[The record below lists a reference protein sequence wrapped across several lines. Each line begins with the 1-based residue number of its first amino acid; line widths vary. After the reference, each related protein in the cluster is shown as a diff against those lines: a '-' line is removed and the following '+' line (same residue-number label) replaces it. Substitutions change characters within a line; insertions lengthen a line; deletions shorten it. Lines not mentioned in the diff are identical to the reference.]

1 MGHSNPVTRFL
12 LPNAFF
18 TALSGFEGLHV
29 APKKFVVAS
38 NNSFFLAKG
47 NLVDFNKR
55 KTPTNV
61 FFRQPGWL
69 MSILKVNCETVCLT
83 KFDIRQAE
91 THLLPV
97 VRNLSTFGL
106 FG

>member
-1 MGHSNPVTRFL
+1 MVYVD
-12 LPNAFF
+12 
-18 TALSGFEGLHV
+18 FEGH
-29 APKKFVVAS
+29 
-38 NNSFFLAKG
+38 N
-47 NLVDFNKR
+47 
-55 KTPTNV
+55 
-61 FFRQPGWL
+61 
-69 MSILKVNCETVCLT
+69 ETVCLT